1 MISWIVA
8 SHRPDVLAGNL
19 AATLRVETSD
29 ELVVVED
36 PPSIAVAYNQGQ
48 AKAVNQLRVYVHSD
62 VRILD
67 MHRLRAQLLR
77 RCAITVGMVG
87 IIGSREPIVPWWVG
101 TTCGSVI
108 DARMGVIDRGGGG
121 ACSYLDGLLLATVHD
136 LTWDE
141 SYSGFHLYDHD
152 ICQQMLAQGLLNL
165 CLSDGAQMVLH
176 NTSNS
181 TDTSRLDG
189 WDEGMAR
196 FRQKW
201 STP

>member
-19 AATLRVETSD
+19 AATLRLETGD

-48 AKAVNQLRVYVHSD
+48 AKAVNSLRVYVHSD

-67 MHRLRAQLLR
+67 AQTLR
-77 RCAITVGMVG
+77 RRLLDCASGNVGMVG
-87 IIGSREPIVPWWVG
+87 LVGSRTPALPWWSG
-101 TTCGSVI
+101 DGCGSVLDGRLGAI
-108 DARMGVIDRGGGG
+108 DFGAGGPC
-121 ACSYLDGLLLATVHD
+121 AYLDGLLLATRQQVD
-136 LTWDE
+136 WDE
-141 SYSGFHLYDHD
+141 SYPGFHWYDHD
-152 ICQQMLAQGLLNL
+152 ACQQMLSRGLRNR
-165 CLSDGAQMVLH
+165 CLTGGTRLVLH
-176 NTSNS
+176 NTGNS